1 MVGREIGTVVNGIK
15 NRIGILKEAAYWRKD
30 DVYRFVFENGWRLE
44 ISSPVFFHHT
54 ILRRE
59 DNCIWFGFSPAPV
72 LSGILAYSLFE
83 TYGLP
88 LVFTAD
94 EMEKHGMPVDEE
106 GFRIMEML
114 GHERSRNTFRGKD
127 AFR

>member
-1 MVGREIGTVVNGIK
+1 MVGREIGTVVKGIK

-54 ILRRE
+54 ILRLE

>member
-54 ILRRE
+54 ILRLE

>member
-30 DVYRFVFENGWRLE
+30 DVYRFVFENGLRLE

>member
-15 NRIGILKEAAYWRKD
+15 NRIGILKEAAYWRKE
-30 DVYRFVFENGWRLE
+30 DVYRFVFENGLRLE

-54 ILRRE
+54 ILRLE

-94 EMEKHGMPVDEE
+94 EMEKHGMPVDED

>member
-94 EMEKHGMPVDEE
+94 EMEKHGMPVDED

>member
-30 DVYRFVFENGWRLE
+30 DVYRFVFENGLRLE

-94 EMEKHGMPVDEE
+94 EMEKHGMPVDED

>member
-1 MVGREIGTVVNGIK
+1 MVGREIGTVVNGTK

>member
-54 ILRRE
+54 ILRLE
-59 DNCIWFGFSPAPV
+59 DNCIWFGFSPTPL

-94 EMEKHGMPVDEE
+94 EMEKHGMPVDED

>member
-30 DVYRFVFENGWRLE
+30 DVYRFVFENGLRLE

-54 ILRRE
+54 ILRLE

-94 EMEKHGMPVDEE
+94 EMEKHGMPVDED

>member
-54 ILRRE
+54 ILRLE
-59 DNCIWFGFSPAPV
+59 DNCIWFGFNPSPV

-94 EMEKHGMPVDEE
+94 EMEKHGMPVDED